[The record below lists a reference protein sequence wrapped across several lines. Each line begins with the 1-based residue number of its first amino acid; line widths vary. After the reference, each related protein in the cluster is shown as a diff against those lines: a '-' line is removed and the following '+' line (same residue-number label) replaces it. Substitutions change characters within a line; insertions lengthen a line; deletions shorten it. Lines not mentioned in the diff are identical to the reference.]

1 LKHPTANLDIL
12 KSSLDHFIHLTTVYS
27 NPLPIPLKSGVT
39 IHAFVVFQ
47 TKKNKAE
54 SEETC
59 WWSLEKNGKY
69 IVLQQSPVKEDV
81 TEKLYDPPEKKE
93 HVQRLGPVKLLESAR
108 GNLDFLINLL
118 RAIWKTSQ
126 INKSYHLLY
135 SNCQNFASFVFEN
148 SNLHGK
154 KWSTPIS
161 SVVDRIGLRNTKT
174 KSEVTGTASKY
185 TSNLV
190 DGKGIFYNAM
200 IKGRRQDFEDLA
212 VNLTSESLNSVDSLG
227 YTLLEWAT
235 AFSTSDWPIDQF
247 LREKGA
253 KIQTD
258 DEGLFRRNVFF
269 IALKFLNPDKDGQ
282 TGPHWHLM
290 ALTFVA

>member
-1 LKHPTANLDIL
+1 
-12 KSSLDHFIHLTTVYS
+12 
-27 NPLPIPLKSGVT
+27 
-39 IHAFVVFQ
+39 
-47 TKKNKAE
+47 
-54 SEETC
+54 
-59 WWSLEKNGKY
+59 
-69 IVLQQSPVKEDV
+69 
-81 TEKLYDPPEKKE
+81 
-93 HVQRLGPVKLLESAR
+93 
-108 GNLDFLINLL
+108 
-118 RAIWKTSQ
+118 
-126 INKSYHLLY
+126 
-135 SNCQNFASFVFEN
+135 
-148 SNLHGK
+148 
-154 KWSTPIS
+154 
-161 SVVDRIGLRNTKT
+161 
-174 KSEVTGTASKY
+174 
-185 TSNLV
+185 
-190 DGKGIFYNAM
+190 M